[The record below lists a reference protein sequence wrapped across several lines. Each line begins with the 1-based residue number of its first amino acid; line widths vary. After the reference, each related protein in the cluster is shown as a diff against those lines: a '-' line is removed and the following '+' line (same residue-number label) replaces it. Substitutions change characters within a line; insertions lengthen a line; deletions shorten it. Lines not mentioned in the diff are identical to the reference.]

1 MAEDFPTLERPA
13 KAISGK
19 VVRGMEESFGKLPNR
34 PTRPPPYVF
43 IGFKLGDAFVMG
55 RGLAL
60 QEG

>member
-1 MAEDFPTLERPA
+1 MAVDFPTLERPA
-13 KAISGK
+13 KAISGR

-43 IGFKLGDAFVMG
+43 IGFNLGDVVVMG